1 MGQRNVLC
9 CWVGDVRTSE
19 NSVKRKSNFG
29 EFTFHA
35 QAWPSM
41 WGEMLKRRTVDA
53 DGRAREAMARSGVSR
68 I

>member
-1 MGQRNVLC
+1 LKLQRTGLC
-9 CWVGDVRTSE
+9 RVMDL
-19 NSVKRKSNFG
+19 NSR
-29 EFTFHA
+29 EFYFHA